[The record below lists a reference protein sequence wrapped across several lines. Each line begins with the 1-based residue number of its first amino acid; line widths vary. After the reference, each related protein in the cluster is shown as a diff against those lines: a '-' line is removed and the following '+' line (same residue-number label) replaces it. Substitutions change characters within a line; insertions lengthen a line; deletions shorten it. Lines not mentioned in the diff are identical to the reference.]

1 MKKLSKE
8 KRNQLILVV
17 MLTTMGVAGLWFGLI
32 NTQQQRINQ
41 LEQIKS
47 GVAGKLAAI
56 EQAGKNADRLE
67 AELEQATKE
76 LTRVEDE
83 MASGDLYA
91 WMMKT
96 KGVLLVQ
103 HKVEIPSLS
112 PPEPKDVNLL
122 SQFPYKQASYG
133 IGGTAYFHDLGKFVA
148 DVENQYPYFRLV
160 NLDISPEATMASG
173 EKEIRERLTFRMDII
188 TLIKPGAL

>member
-17 MLTTMGVAGLWFGLI
+17 MLTAMGVAGLWFGLI
-32 NTQQQRINQ
+32 NTQQHQIYR
-41 LEQIKS
+41 LEQIKT
-47 GVAGKLAAI
+47 GVAGELDKI
-56 EQAGKNADRLE
+56 EQAGKNADRIE

-83 MASGDLYA
+83 MASGDLYV
-91 WMMKT
+91 WLLKT
-96 KGVLLVQ
+96 VGLLKLQ
-103 HKVEIPSLS
+103 HKIEIPSLS
-112 PPEPKDVNLL
+112 PPEIKDVNLL
-122 SQFPYKQASYG
+122 SKFPYKQASYG

-148 DVENQYPYFRLV
+148 DVENRYPYFRLV
-160 NLDISPEATMASG
+160 NLDLSPEATMASG

-188 TLIKPGAL
+188 TLIKPGGF

>member
-17 MLTTMGVAGLWFGLI
+17 MLITMGVAGLWFGLI
-32 NTQQQRINQ
+32 NTQQQKIHQ
-41 LEQIKS
+41 LEAIKA
-47 GVAGKLAAI
+47 GVADGLAKI
-56 EQAGKNADRLE
+56 EQAGKNADRIE
-67 AELEQATKE
+67 AELEQTTKE

-91 WMMKT
+91 W
-96 KGVLLVQ
+96 LLKAVCLLRLQ
-103 HKVEIPSLS
+103 HKIEIPALGR
-112 PPEPKDVNLL
+112 PEEQDVNLL
-122 SQFPYKQASYG
+122 PKFPYRQANSG

-160 NLDISPEATMASG
+160 NIDISPEATVTSG
-173 EKEIRERLTFRMDII
+173 DKEIRDRLTFRMDMI
-188 TLIKPGAL
+188 TLIKPGGS